1 MGSKKLPSL
10 CSHALWSSLDQQS
23 YDGGKC
29 QSALLCSGTGWSLVL
44 PKSRFCAFSIGLNSF
59 MSVFFSGISKVLTV
73 ASHFDL
79 CILLLLLCKVLAYL
93 SPDIWKPGYSK
104 TKPNLSVKLEAAAS
118 SWVTLRKNFAQDILD
133 AKGLHVLKKELDKN
147 ITLRY

>member
-29 QSALLCSGTGWSLVL
+29 QSAPLCSGTGWSGAAKKQVL
-44 PKSRFCAFSIGLNSF
+44 CFSIGLNSF
-59 MSVFFSGISKVLTV
+59 MSVFFSGISKLLTV

-147 ITLRY
+147 ITSRY